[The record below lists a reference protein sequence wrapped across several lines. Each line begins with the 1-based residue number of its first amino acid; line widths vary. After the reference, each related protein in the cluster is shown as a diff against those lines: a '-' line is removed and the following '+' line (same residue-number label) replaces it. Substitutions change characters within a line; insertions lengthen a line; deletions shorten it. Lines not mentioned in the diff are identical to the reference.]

1 MQRDPEGGLFEGC
14 TLAKLA
20 ETGSGYGVDG
30 TRSVPEPVLEQKRVY
45 ATAVSLLLCRHPTL
59 RLTGSGVNAVGG
71 EEAEGMRAVTS
82 AASDSF

>member
-30 TRSVPEPVLEQKRVY
+30 TRSVPEPVLEQKRLY
-45 ATAVSLLLCRHPTL
+45 ATAVSLLLLSLTHPTNTTTAIINRICFMPATL
-59 RLTGSGVNAVGG
+59 RHQKGA
-71 EEAEGMRAVTS
+71 
-82 AASDSF
+82 D